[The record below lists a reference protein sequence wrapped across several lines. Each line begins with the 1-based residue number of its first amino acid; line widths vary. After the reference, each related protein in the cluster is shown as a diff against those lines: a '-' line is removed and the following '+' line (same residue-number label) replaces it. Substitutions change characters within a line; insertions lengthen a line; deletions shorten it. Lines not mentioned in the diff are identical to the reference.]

1 MSSVTIDIALALPPQ
16 LRQRALLSSALL
28 ARRMR
33 SLAQPSAFQLG
44 HPFPATGDADACEPH
59 VSLFMLQ
66 VDESEIGE
74 VLLAVERVA
83 AGIPALTA
91 AGQRWAYNPYG
102 APELYFRRSAAWAAL
117 QQAVVSVVGTLRRGR
132 LRETDPAGVALV
144 ELIETLRRD
153 GSDPGRLRQLLT
165 WGYDEIADAGDDRF
179 RPHVTVAWPAD
190 RAFRVDLD
198 GLPPPAAFDG
208 VLTDLAVFGMRP
220 NGTCT
225 RRYGAYKLC
234 QRAAF

>member
-1 MSSVTIDIALALPPQ
+1 MQSVAIDIALALPPQ
-16 LRQRALLSSALL
+16 LRRRALASSALL

-33 SLAQPSAFQLG
+33 SGVHRSAFQLG
-44 HPFPATGDADACEPH
+44 HPFPATGDTDACEPH

-66 VDESEIGE
+66 VDESEISE
-74 VLLAVERVA
+74 VLAAVERVA
-83 AGIPALTA
+83 AGIPAVTA
-91 AGQRWAYNPYG
+91 AGQHWAYNPCG
-102 APELYFRRSAAWAAL
+102 APELHFHRSPAWAAL
-117 QQAVVSVVGTLRRGR
+117 QRAVVSVVGALRHGR
-132 LRETDPAGVALV
+132 LRETDPAGVALAG
-144 ELIETLRRD
+144 LIDALRRD

-179 RPHVTVAWPAD
+179 RPHVTMAWPAD
-190 RAFRVDLD
+190 HSFRVDLG

-225 RRYGAYKLC
+225 RRYGEFKLC
-234 QRAAF
+234 ARAAP